1 MKKTLCLIILL
12 VLCCA
17 NNGFCRDSLRKTLN
31 LHGEEEKHQSVLL
44 EEFRDAWDEVQ
55 DVTGPLT
62 IEGDVLG
69 YLQSYGE
76 TEIDGDPK
84 SSNSYGAYKA
94 RIRLHWN
101 PTENGKFFFQVQGGA
116 SDVYSNPSRRGLVLS
131 PLNSQA
137 SRTSPGGEASISDVL
152 YTQHFADKK
161 MFVSLGYTDPESFMD
176 ENRFAGNGRTQFINT
191 IFNNEP
197 IFDGIDSN
205 LPIVA
210 VGFNAQD
217 KFKLTMLA
225 QSSTYAGRPEV
236 ERKDEFENVPDNPLI
251 GGQLT
256 YSPSFGKLK
265 GNYRIF
271 GWTNTYDQPR
281 IDGEEDSVNWGVAFN
296 MDQDITEDFGI
307 FARLGKGNGAINSIT
322 WSWSAGTHWQG
333 PISGR
338 EQDVWGVAA
347 GGVQGNRH
355 TDNTDMEYHYETYY
369 QVKLTDNFSII
380 PDLTYVTNSNANSS
394 NDDILFGMLKFFF
407 TFSTPGS

>member
-1 MKKTLCLIILL
+1 MKKTLLLIIIL

-17 NNGFCRDSLRKTLN
+17 TSGLCRDSLRSTLN
-31 LHGEEEKHQSVLL
+31 LHGQPGKHQSVLL
-44 EEFRDAWDEVQ
+44 DEFRQAWDEVQ
-55 DVTGPLT
+55 NTTGPLT

-69 YLQSYGE
+69 YMQAYGSTKIDGE
-76 TEIDGDPK
+76 TQNGHE
-84 SSNSYGAYKA
+84 YGAFKA
-94 RIRLHWN
+94 RVRLHWE
-101 PTENGKFFFQVQGGA
+101 PIEDGKFLFQVQGGV
-116 SDVYSNPSRRGLVLS
+116 SDKHSNPSSRGLVLS

-161 MFVSLGYTDPESFMD
+161 MFVSLGWTDPESFMD
-176 ENRFAGNGRTQFINT
+176 ENRFAGNGRIQFVNSM
-191 IFNNEP
+191 FNNEP
-197 IFDGIDSN
+197 IFDAIDTN

-210 VGFNAQD
+210 VGFNPEEQF
-217 KFKLTMLA
+217 KFTMLA
-225 QSSTYAGRPEV
+225 QASTYAGRPGDQ
-236 ERKDEFENVPDNPLI
+236 RKGDFEDMADSPLI

-281 IDGEEDSVNWGVAFN
+281 IDGSEESTNWGIAFN

-307 FARLGKGNGAINSIT
+307 FARLGKGNGAVNNIT
-322 WSWSAGTHWQG
+322 WTWSAGTHWQG
-333 PISGR
+333 PIPGR
-338 EQDVWGVAA
+338 DEDVWGVAA
-347 GGVQGNRH
+347 GGVQGNKH
-355 TDNTDMEYHYETYY
+355 TANKDMEFHYETYY
-369 QVKLTDNFSII
+369 QVKLTDNFSIV
-380 PDLTYVTNSNANSS
+380 PDLTYVNNSNANSN